1 MKSLLSN
8 GIFWPTDINDERVV
22 DLCNYS
28 DDRSITVSV
37 DSIKG
42 EAIGKLSN

>member
-1 MKSLLSN
+1 MKLLLSN
-8 GIFWPTDINDERVV
+8 GIFWPTDINERVV
-22 DLCNYS
+22 DLCNYL

-42 EAIGKLSN
+42 EAIGKFSY